1 MEWAMPD
8 LHLIKQAEQGWILS
22 RPGSAMTARFADG
35 KPPDFA
41 NAAFAELFGWS
52 LASPARGLI

>member
-1 MEWAMPD
+1 MPD
-8 LHLIKQAEQGWILS
+8 LDQIKQAEQGWILA
-22 RPGSAMTARFADG
+22 RPRSGTTTRFAGG

-41 NAAFAELFGWS
+41 NAAFAELFAWS

>member
-8 LHLIKQAEQGWILS
+8 LDQIKQAEQGWILS
-22 RPGSAMTARFADG
+22 RARSGMTTRFADR

-52 LASPARGLI
+52 LASPSRGLI

>member
-1 MEWAMPD
+1 MEWVMPD
-8 LHLIKQAEQGWILS
+8 LDQIKQAEQGWILA
-22 RPGSAMTARFADG
+22 RPRSGTTTRFAGG

-41 NAAFAELFGWS
+41 NAAFAELFAWS